1 MNKHF
6 FAEVVVQSCSKK
18 KLFLE
23 ISQISQEI
31 NCFRASFFLISCRPQ
46 ACNFIKKEALAQ
58 VFFVNFAN
66 FLRTP
71 FII

>member
-31 NCFRASFFLISCRPQ
+31 NCFRASFFNKLQ
-46 ACNFIKKEALAQ
+46 ASGLQ
-58 VFFVNFAN
+58 
-66 FLRTP
+66 LH
-71 FII
+71 

>member
-23 ISQISQEI
+23 ISQISHVSESL
-31 NCFRASFFLISCRPQ
+31 F
-46 ACNFIKKEALAQ
+46 
-58 VFFVNFAN
+58 
-66 FLRTP
+66 
-71 FII
+71 

>member
-31 NCFRASFFLISCRPQ
+31 TCFRVPFLIKLQ
-46 ACNFIKKEALAQ
+46 QLH
-58 VFFVNFAN
+58 
-66 FLRTP
+66 
-71 FII
+71 